1 MEAPWLAGIDRCEA
15 MIASIGDALLARA
28 AFQPGEHVLDL
39 GCGGGK
45 ASLASLA
52 SAGVCS
58 VSDCL
63 GLADTIAVNGAR

>member
-1 MEAPWLAGIDRCEA
+1 MEAPWLARIDRFEA
-15 MIASIGDALLARA
+15 MIASIGDARLARA

-45 ASLASLA
+45 TSLA

>member
-1 MEAPWLAGIDRCEA
+1 MGAPWLARIDRCEA

-28 AFQPGEHVLDL
+28 AFQSGEHVLDL

-45 ASLASLA
+45 ASLA

-63 GLADTIAVNGAR
+63 GLADAIAVNGAR

>member
-1 MEAPWLAGIDRCEA
+1 MAKSDAKIGVEEPAPFDGAG
-15 MIASIGDALLARA
+15 
-28 AFQPGEHVLDL
+28 
-39 GCGGGK
+39 GGGK

-63 GLADTIAVNGAR
+63 GLADAIAVNGAR